1 MKRPEWLDKLEKYQE
16 PNLILSIREVATS
29 FIPYFALL
37 AIMYLVVKNDY
48 PYWLVLLLAIPTA
61 GFMVR
66 IFIILHDCS
75 HNTFFKNDWV
85 CTVLG
90 HICGVIT
97 FTPYWDWQR
106 SHGLHHATVSRL
118 DKRGFGDVWLLTV
131 DEYRKA
137 SFGQRLK
144 YRIYRN
150 PFFLFIIG
158 SVSLFTILYRFPS
171 KSTRKRE
178 LVSILIINAALA
190 GVIVAAYYTIG
201 ITTYIAIQ
209 LPVLW
214 IANIAGV
221 WLFYVQHQFE
231 DTYWAHDDTWDI
243 YVGDMEGASYY
254 KLPGILRWF
263 SGNIGYHNIHHL
275 RPRIPNY
282 FLKKAHDEVPELLNK
297 EAITLRT
304 SLKSLS
310 LRLWDEKTR
319 RLISFRTAKTL
330 YGNSVTT

>member
-1 MKRPEWLDKLEKYQE
+1 MKRPEWIDKLEAYQE
-16 PNLILSIREVATS
+16 PHFFTSMWEIFTS
-29 FIPYFALL
+29 FAPYFALL
-37 AIMYLVVKNDY
+37 ALMYYLMRANY
-48 PYWLVLLLAIPTA
+48 PYWLVLLVAIPTA

-85 CTVLG
+85 CTVFG

-118 DKRGFGDVWLLTV
+118 DKRGFGDVWLMTV
-131 DEYRKA
+131 EEYRNA
-137 SFGQRLK
+137 SKWQRLK

-158 SVSLFTILYRFPS
+158 SVSLFAIIYRFPS
-171 KSTRKRE
+171 ASTRARGWI
-178 LVSILIINAALA
+178 SIMITNVALA
-190 GVIVAAYYTIG
+190 GIIVATYFTIG
-201 ITTYIAIQ
+201 IKTYIAIQ

-214 IANIAGV
+214 LADIAGV

-231 DTYWAHDDTWDI
+231 DVYWAHDDTWDI
-243 YVGDMEGASYY
+243 YVGDMDGASFYQ
-254 KLPGILRWF
+254 LPAILRWF

-282 FLKKAHDEVPELLNK
+282 FLKKAHDEVPELLKK
-297 EAITLRT
+297 EALTLRT
-304 SLKSLS
+304 SLNSLF
-310 LRLWDEKTR
+310 LRLWDEKTKR
-319 RLISFRTAKTL
+319 MMSFKTAKML
-330 YGNSVTT
+330 YG